1 MAQEIID
8 AIRQAE
14 QAAEQRE
21 AQAGQQA
28 EEIIAEARSG
38 AAAQKSELIRQAR
51 EKPYRRKTP
60 PRPRRT
66 VLWRTPN
73 RRKALSLSHCEAR

>member
-1 MAQEIID
+1 MELAQEIID

-28 EEIIAEARSG
+28 VEIFAEARSG
-38 AAAQKSELIRQAR
+38 ADA
-51 EKPYRRKTP
+51 
-60 PRPRRT
+60 
-66 VLWRTPN
+66 
-73 RRKALSLSHCEAR
+73 H

>member
-1 MAQEIID
+1 MELAQEIID

-51 EKPYRRKTP
+51 EKAVQTE
-60 PRPRRT
+60 
-66 VLWRTPN
+66 N
-73 RRKALSLSHCEAR
+73 AAKAQADRITCLLYTSRCV